1 MHVVRIA
8 MLRDPPRPRGARRA
22 VSSRSSGNV
31 TAVMDLPFWGS
42 G

>member
-8 MLRDPPRPRGARRA
+8 MLRDPPTLRCALRA
-22 VSSRSSGNV
+22 VSDRSSGNAA
-31 TAVMDLPFWGS
+31 AVMDLPFWGA